1 MDVIVKKIDCLSSLM
16 ITNKVILN
24 IDVFGLTMKLWVM
37 NKSNVVLIVIK
48 MLHGTKLI
56 KSNPSLNTMPKQF
69 HM

>member
-1 MDVIVKKIDCLSSLM
+1 MLLLKKIDYLSSLM

-48 MLHGTKLI
+48 MLHGTKLL